1 MISLQA
7 VDRFAAAAILSV
19 SIASP
24 VASLAA
30 PIASREVV
38 TVAARTLN
46 EDIAQKIHAGMAAS
60 DVLALLGAPGRKM
73 RWESTKTTSWDY
85 RFTDAWGYDSE
96 LAVLIDDGGIVVGK
110 VTTRITQ

>member
-1 MISLQA
+1 MISLQV
-7 VDRFAAAAILSV
+7 VDRLAAAAILSV
-19 SIASP
+19 SFAIP
-24 VASLAA
+24 VASFAA
-30 PIASREVV
+30 PPVPREAV
-38 TVAARTLN
+38 TVAARVN
-46 EDIAQKIHAGMAAS
+46 EDISQKIHAGMAAS